1 MAIVGGIL
9 SFVLGVFFVLMWARF
24 IIEMVSNFSR
34 GWRPRGFGLI
44 VAEASFTVTDPP
56 IRLVRRFIRPLR
68 IGGISLDFGWSIV
81 MIVVLILLSI
91 TQDLSRL

>member
-34 GWRPRGFGLI
+34 GWRPRGFGLV
-44 VAEASFTVTDPP
+44 VAEVSFTVTDPP
-56 IRLVRRFIRPLR
+56 IRAVRRVIKPLR

-91 TQDLSRL
+91 TQELSRR